1 MITAFP
7 TTYRDKFGTET
18 TVIQNDGKVLSMTL
32 RGVEFVGSMFD
43 DFEPKNPEEPDLNS
57 FVFNH
62 GWLCSYEIDC
72 EIPVLVK
79 VAGSTIESKLHAHIE
94 LGGPKSNGRI
104 EYERIGL
111 ELFVNEKS
119 YKSPGQNGWF
129 DDELWEIQKLLPHD
143 VSIKSCYTCAY
154 SSYHPAGYGAF
165 GCLACFRDHKQ
176 EFWAIRTKAELMH
189 FFSKRTENVQETW
202 LCPEYENVQAKLGSD
217 KSSRP

>member
-18 TVIQNDGKVLSMTL
+18 TAIQNDGKVLLMTL

-43 DFEPKNPEEPDLNS
+43 DFEPKNPKVSDLNS

-62 GWLCSYEIDC
+62 GWLCACEINC
-72 EIPVLVK
+72 EIPVQVT
-79 VAGSTIESKLHAHIE
+79 VAGNRVEGKLHAHIK
-94 LGGPKSNGRI
+94 LGGPKANGRI

-111 ELFVNEKS
+111 ELLVNEKS
-119 YKSPGQNGWF
+119 YKSSGQNGWF
-129 DDELWEIQKLLPHD
+129 DDELWEIQNLLPQG

-165 GCLACFRDHKQ
+165 GCLACFRGHKQ
-176 EFWAIRTKAELMH
+176 EFRSLQSKAELMN
-189 FFSKRTENVQETW
+189 FFSKQTEMVQETW
-202 LCPEYENVQAKLGSD
+202 LCPEYENVQEKLGSG
-217 KSSRP
+217 KPARP